1 MIKSATARS
10 LFMVAALMVFCVL
23 PAMATTVV
31 IPNVN
36 LNTPGPSNNAFPFNL
51 GGMRVQQVFARGE
64 FQGLTGPITQIA
76 FRVDEQFGIPFTSGP
91 IDTEVRLCHT
101 TVAPNAMSLNFASN
115 YGSDVTLV
123 FDGLLTLSSA
133 GGGLFDIV
141 IAMQPNTFF
150 YSGTQNLLV
159 EYKVF
164 GPAVTTQFDAAGTG
178 YGEGGTPW
186 VDRVWAF
193 DPNAVSGSSAGDD
206 GYVTQFNLAAATAVE
221 PTSWGAIKATFK
233 N

>member
-1 MIKSATARS
+1 MIRSATARA
-10 LFMVAALMVFCVL
+10 LFIAAALMAFCVL

-36 LNTPGPSNNAFPFNL
+36 TNTPGPSNQAFPYNQ
-51 GGMRVQQVFARGE
+51 GQMRVQQVFARDQ
-64 FQGLTGPITQIA
+64 FASLTGPITQIA
-76 FRVDEQFGIPFTSGP
+76 FRVDESAGSPFTSGP

-101 TVAPNAMSLNFASN
+101 NVAPTAMNLNFAAN

-123 FDGLLTLSSA
+123 YDGLLNLSSA
-133 GGGLFDIV
+133 GTGFDIV
-141 IAMQPNTFF
+141 INVNPIFN
-150 YSGTQNLLV
+150 YNGSQNLLV

-164 GPAVTTQFDAAGTG
+164 GSAVTTQFDAAGTG
-178 YGEGGTPW
+178 LGEGGTPW
-186 VDRVWAF
+186 VDRVWALG
-193 DPNAVSGSSAGDD
+193 DPNAVSGSSDGDD
-206 GYVTQFNLAAATAVE
+206 GYVTQFTIAAATAVE